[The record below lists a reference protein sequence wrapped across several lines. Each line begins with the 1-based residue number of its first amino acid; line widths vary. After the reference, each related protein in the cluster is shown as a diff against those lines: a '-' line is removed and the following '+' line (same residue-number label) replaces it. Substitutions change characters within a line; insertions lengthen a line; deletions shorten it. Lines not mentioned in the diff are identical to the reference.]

1 MPVVP
6 YSASS
11 SGGSQDPNVDTSK
24 FTPYSG
30 TVSIPDASAKTSVD
44 SPAPAATDTPNYG
57 VRNYWRTVSKYGY
70 DSPEAKAVY
79 EEYSKPTALNALSTG
94 AGTALV
100 EPVLGVTQMAPG
112 VLGDYATEANRN
124 LQRDWQQTV
133 EESPIAAR
141 LGYWPTELAMG
152 VAASELLGAM
162 GVAAAPEVLGAPEL
176 LGAGETLAGGGKLTK
191 WAMKGP
197 ATGAVLGLTQP
208 VDPSNPNSWGMFG
221 DKAFNVGVGGT
232 LGTILPTSASLLW
245 SGGKWLGKAIPAAYR
260 AVTGEGA
267 EKSIEALTQKIK
279 SGDYADILSG
289 KAGATVDRI
298 RMLQGTRQISR
309 EQADQA
315 IEALNSSEARISAG
329 VQTQVDNATHD
340 VGEVLTTIDAAPTK
354 EQVGQNIQNR
364 IKSWYNGV
372 RGNRASVAD
381 AMYEEADASM
391 QSKFDAGQP
400 WQTFESGARFINKIR
415 NLLSTSESTQIS
427 TQERNLIEN
436 FLLPNLE
443 GTRVPGQAGGLAEVE
458 GGLAI
463 TPGTESRIAF
473 SRPKVIREALRKLR
487 DAANGHPE
495 EGYPAIAQQRAGE
508 LAKELAQALSEWDP
522 LLSKADAK
530 YQEMSEL
537 FEPARTALGSKAL
550 RGEKFNAEQPAM
562 DPSKVPDLFFKTP
575 QTVRQLVALSGGDT
589 KAVENEAANYAF
601 RQLSGY
607 LKEQKDPAAARKWL
621 QNNSEWLNPET
632 LPNAYNRVLKQAKQL
647 EDAGTMLKNAEV
659 GAKTRAE
666 ALAEQTGDIRT
677 EAEKLAAT
685 TRTLEGKAATEEQNF
700 RKPFDDLAKS
710 LKAGAPAKDLPNQ
723 VRSLLNNRAKDI
735 PEDVLKEWHAELNR
749 IDGLKSDEEKAK
761 AIYKFLAVAA
771 AGAVGF
777 EGAKGVLSI
786 LGTP

>member
-44 SPAPAATDTPNYG
+44 SPAPAATDKPNYG
-57 VRNYWRTVSKYGY
+57 GY

-79 EEYSKPTALNALSTG
+79 GEYLKPTAANAFSTG
-94 AGTALV
+94 VGTALM
-100 EPVLGVTQMAPG
+100 EPLLGVTQMAPG
-112 VLGDYATEANRN
+112 VLGGYATEANRN
-124 LQRDWQQTV
+124 LQRDWQQRV

-152 VAASELLGAM
+152 VGASELIGSGGA
-162 GVAAAPEVLGAPEL
+162 
-176 LGAGETLAGGGKLTK
+176 LAGGGKLTK

-197 ATGAVLGLTQP
+197 ATAAVLGLTQP
-208 VDPSNPNSWGMFG
+208 VDPNNPNSWGMFG
-221 DKAFNVGVGGT
+221 DKAFNVGVGGAVG
-232 LGTILPTSASLLW
+232 LAPTAASLLW

-267 EKSIEALTQKIK
+267 EKSIEALAQKIK

-298 RMLQGTRQISR
+298 RMLQGTRQISQ

-315 IEALNSSEARISAG
+315 IEALNSSEARTSAG
-329 VQTQVDNATHD
+329 VQTLVDNATHD

-354 EQVGQNIQNR
+354 EEVGQNIQNR
-364 IKSWYNGV
+364 IKSWYNSV

-632 LPNAYNRVLKQAKQL
+632 LPNAYNRVLKQVKQL
-647 EDAGTMLKNAEV
+647 EDAGTMLENAEV
-659 GAKTRAE
+659 GANARAE
-666 ALAEQTGDIRT
+666 ALAKQTGDIRT

-777 EGAKGVLSI
+777 GGAKGVLSI

>member
-1 MPVVP
+1 M
-6 YSASS
+6 
-11 SGGSQDPNVDTSK
+11 
-24 FTPYSG
+24 
-30 TVSIPDASAKTSVD
+30 
-44 SPAPAATDTPNYG
+44 
-57 VRNYWRTVSKYGY
+57 
-70 DSPEAKAVY
+70 
-79 EEYSKPTALNALSTG
+79 
-94 AGTALV
+94 
-100 EPVLGVTQMAPG
+100 
-112 VLGDYATEANRN
+112 
-124 LQRDWQQTV
+124 
-133 EESPIAAR
+133 
-141 LGYWPTELAMG
+141 
-152 VAASELLGAM
+152 
-162 GVAAAPEVLGAPEL
+162 
-176 LGAGETLAGGGKLTK
+176 
-191 WAMKGP
+191 
-197 ATGAVLGLTQP
+197 
-208 VDPSNPNSWGMFG
+208 
-221 DKAFNVGVGGT
+221 
-232 LGTILPTSASLLW
+232 
-245 SGGKWLGKAIPAAYR
+245 
-260 AVTGEGA
+260 
-267 EKSIEALTQKIK
+267 
-279 SGDYADILSG
+279 
-289 KAGATVDRI
+289 
-298 RMLQGTRQISR
+298 
-309 EQADQA
+309 
-315 IEALNSSEARISAG
+315 
-329 VQTQVDNATHD
+329 
-340 VGEVLTTIDAAPTK
+340 
-354 EQVGQNIQNR
+354 
-364 IKSWYNGV
+364 
-372 RGNRASVAD
+372 
-381 AMYEEADASM
+381 
-391 QSKFDAGQP
+391 
-400 WQTFESGARFINKIR
+400 
-415 NLLSTSESTQIS
+415 
-427 TQERNLIEN
+427 
-436 FLLPNLE
+436 
-443 GTRVPGQAGGLAEVE
+443 
-458 GGLAI
+458 
-463 TPGTESRIAF
+463 
-473 SRPKVIREALRKLR
+473 IREALRKLR

-632 LPNAYNRVLKQAKQL
+632 LPNAYNRVLKQVKQL

-666 ALAEQTGDIRT
+666 ALAEQTGVIRT

-761 AIYKFLAVAA
+761 AIYKLLAVAA
-771 AGAVGF
+771 GSAVGF
-777 EGAKGVLSI
+777 GGAKGVLSI

>member
-1 MPVVP
+1 MPVTP
-6 YSASS
+6 YSAGDSS
-11 SGGSQDPNVDTSK
+11 TDSVPTSSR
-24 FTPYSG
+24 FTPYVGETPTSFESG
-30 TVSIPDASAKTSVD
+30 KTKLD
-44 SPAPAATDTPNYG
+44 PKYG
-57 VRNYWRTVSKYGY
+57 GY
-70 DSPEAKAVY
+70 DSPEAQAVY
-79 EEYSKPTALNALSTG
+79 GEYLKPTAANAFSTG
-94 AGTALV
+94 VGTALV
-100 EPVLGVTQMAPG
+100 EPFLGVAQMAPG
-112 VLGDYATEANRN
+112 VLGNYATEANRN
-124 LQRDWQQTV
+124 LQRDWQQRV

-152 VAASELLGAM
+152 VGASELIGSGGA
-162 GVAAAPEVLGAPEL
+162 
-176 LGAGETLAGGGKLTK
+176 LAGGGELTK

-197 ATGAVLGLTQP
+197 ATAAVLGLTQP
-208 VDPSNPNSWGMFG
+208 VDPNNPNSWGMFG
-221 DKAFNVGVGGT
+221 DKAFNVGVGGAVG
-232 LGTILPTSASLLW
+232 LAPTAASLLW

-267 EKSIEALTQKIK
+267 EKSIEALAQKIK

-315 IEALNSSEARISAG
+315 IEALNSSGARTSAG
-329 VQTQVDNATHD
+329 AQTLVDNATHD

-354 EQVGQNIQNR
+354 EEVGQNIQNR
-364 IKSWYNGV
+364 IKSWYNSV

-632 LPNAYNRVLKQAKQL
+632 LPNAYNRVLKQVKQL
-647 EDAGTMLKNAEV
+647 EDAGTMLENAEV
-659 GAKTRAE
+659 GANARAE
-666 ALAEQTGDIRT
+666 ALAKQTGDIRT

-723 VRSLLNNRAKDI
+723 VRSLLNDRAKDI

>member
-1 MPVVP
+1 MPVTP
-6 YSASS
+6 YSAGDSS
-11 SGGSQDPNVDTSK
+11 TDSVPTSSR
-24 FTPYSG
+24 FTPYVGETPTSFESG
-30 TVSIPDASAKTSVD
+30 KTKLD
-44 SPAPAATDTPNYG
+44 PKYG
-57 VRNYWRTVSKYGY
+57 GY
-70 DSPEAKAVY
+70 DSPEAQAVY
-79 EEYSKPTALNALSTG
+79 GEYLKPTAANAFSTG
-94 AGTALV
+94 VGTALV
-100 EPVLGVTQMAPG
+100 EPFLGVAQMAPG
-112 VLGDYATEANRN
+112 VLGNYATEANRN
-124 LQRDWQQTV
+124 LQRDWQQTA

-141 LGYWPTELAMG
+141 LGYWPTELGIG
-152 VAASELLGAM
+152 VAASELLGA
-162 GVAAAPEVLGAPEL
+162 GAAVVAPEL
-176 LGAGETLAGGGKLTK
+176 LGAGGALAGGGKLTK

-208 VDPSNPNSWGMFG
+208 VDPNNPNSWGMFG
-221 DKAFNVGVGGT
+221 DKAFNVGVGGAVG
-232 LGTILPTSASLLW
+232 LAPTAASLLW

-267 EKSIEALTQKIK
+267 EKSIEALAQKIK

-298 RMLQGTRQISR
+298 RMLQGTRQISQ

-315 IEALNSSEARISAG
+315 IEALNSSEARTSAG
-329 VQTQVDNATHD
+329 VQTLVDNATHD

-354 EQVGQNIQNR
+354 EEVGQNIQNR
-364 IKSWYNGV
+364 IKSWYNSV

-632 LPNAYNRVLKQAKQL
+632 LPNAYNRVLKQVKQL
-647 EDAGTMLKNAEV
+647 EDAGTMLENAEV
-659 GAKTRAE
+659 GANARAE
-666 ALAEQTGDIRT
+666 ALAKQTGDIRT

-723 VRSLLNNRAKDI
+723 VRSLLNDRAKDI

-777 EGAKGVLSI
+777 GGAKGVLSI

>member
-1 MPVVP
+1 MAGPTETTDWVDVP
-6 YSASS
+6 AAKSTGAA
-11 SGGSQDPNVDTSK
+11 DWVDV
-24 FTPYSG
+24 P
-30 TVSIPDASAKTSVD
+30 SAKPAAPVG
-44 SPAPAATDTPNYG
+44 SPAPAAPSYGPGMPPGESKWKRHAATPGSDPG
-57 VRNYWRTVSKYGY
+57 VLG
-70 DSPEAKAVY
+70 AV
-79 EEYSKPTALNALSTG
+79 STG
-94 AGTALV
+94 VGTALA
-100 EPVLGVTQMAPG
+100 EPVLGVVQMAPG
-112 VLGDYATEANRN
+112 VLGNYATEANRN
-124 LQRDWQQTV
+124 LQQDWLQTV
-133 EESPIAAR
+133 EGNPIAAR

-152 VAASELLGAM
+152 AGVSELLGAG
-162 GVAAAPEVLGAPEL
+162 GV
-176 LGAGETLAGGGKLTK
+176 LAGGGNLTK

-197 ATGAVLGLTQP
+197 GTFSVLGLTQP
-208 VDPSNPNSWGMFG
+208 VDPSNPSSWGMFG
-221 DKAFNVGVGGT
+221 DKAFNTVVGGT
-232 LGTILPTSASLLW
+232 LGATVPPAASLLW

-267 EKSIEALTQKIK
+267 GKSIEALAQKIK

-298 RMLQGTRQISR
+298 SMLRETRQISQ
-309 EQADQA
+309 EQAKQA
-315 IEALNSSEARISAG
+315 IQALNSSEARFSAG
-329 VQTQVDNATHD
+329 IQTLVDNATYD

-354 EQVGQNIQNR
+354 EEVGLNIQNR
-364 IKSWYNGV
+364 MKSWYNSV

-400 WQTFESGARFINKIR
+400 WQTSEPGSRFINNLR

-487 DAANGHPE
+487 DAANGQPE
-495 EGYPAIAQQRAGE
+495 EGYPAIEQQRAGQ
-508 LAKELAQALSEWDP
+508 LAEELAQSMSEWDP
-522 LLSKADAK
+522 ALSEADAK
-530 YQEMSEL
+530 YREMSEL
-537 FEPARTALGSKAL
+537 LEPARTALGSKAL

-575 QTVRQLVALSGGDT
+575 QTVRQLIALSGGDT

-601 RQLSGY
+601 RELSGY

-632 LPNAYNRVLKQAKQL
+632 LPNAYNRVLKQVTQL
-647 EDAGTMLKNAEV
+647 EDAGTVLENAK
-659 GAKTRAE
+659 AATKTRAE
-666 ALAEQTGDIRT
+666 ALAEQTGEIQT

-685 TRTLEGKAATEEQNF
+685 TRTLEGKARAAQQKF
-700 RKPFDDLAKS
+700 REPFDALAKS
-710 LKAGAPAKDLPNQ
+710 LETGGVPAKDLPNQ
-723 VRSLLNNRAKDI
+723 VRGLINDPRRVKDI
-735 PEDVLKEWHAELNR
+735 PKDVLERWNAELNR
-749 IDGLKSDEEKAK
+749 IDGLKADEEKAK
-761 AIYKFLAVAA
+761 ALYKFLGVAA
-771 AGAVGF
+771 AGAVGLG
-777 EGAKGVLSI
+777 GAKGVLSI

>member
-6 YSASS
+6 YSVDGSASS

-24 FTPYSG
+24 FKPYSG
-30 TVSIPDASAKTSVD
+30 TVSISDASAKTSVD

-57 VRNYWRTVSKYGY
+57 GY

-79 EEYSKPTALNALSTG
+79 GEYRKPTAANAFSTG
-94 AGTALV
+94 VGTALA
-100 EPVLGVTQMAPG
+100 EPFLGVAQMAPG

-124 LQRDWQQTV
+124 LQRDWRQTV

-141 LGYWPTELAMG
+141 LGYWPPELAMG
-152 VAASELLGAM
+152 VGASELLGT
-162 GVAAAPEVLGAPEL
+162 
-176 LGAGETLAGGGKLTK
+176 GEALAGGGKLTK

-197 ATGAVLGLTQP
+197 VTGAVLGLTQP
-208 VDPSNPNSWGMFG
+208 VDPNNPDSWGMFG

-232 LGTILPTSASLLW
+232 LGATLPTAASLLW

-267 EKSIEALTQKIK
+267 EKSIEALAQKIK

-315 IEALNSSEARISAG
+315 IEALNSSDARISAG
-329 VQTQVDNATHD
+329 VQTLVDNATHD

-354 EQVGQNIQNR
+354 EEVGQNIQNR
-364 IKSWYNGV
+364 MKSWYNSV

-381 AMYEEADASM
+381 AMYGEADASM

-463 TPGTESRIAF
+463 TPGTESRVAF

-495 EGYPAIAQQRAGE
+495 EGYPAIEQQRAGE

-522 LLSKADAK
+522 LLSEADAK

-601 RQLSGY
+601 RELSKY

-647 EDAGTMLKNAEV
+647 EDAGTMLENAEV
-659 GAKTRAE
+659 GANTRAE
-666 ALAEQTGDIRT
+666 ALAKQTGDIRT

-761 AIYKFLAVAA
+761 AIYKLLAVAA
-771 AGAVGF
+771 GSAVGF
-777 EGAKGVLSI
+777 GGAKGVLSI

>member
-44 SPAPAATDTPNYG
+44 SPAPAATDKPNYG
-57 VRNYWRTVSKYGY
+57 GY

-79 EEYSKPTALNALSTG
+79 GEYLKPTAANAFSTG
-94 AGTALV
+94 VGTALM
-100 EPVLGVTQMAPG
+100 EPLLGVTQMAPG
-112 VLGDYATEANRN
+112 VLGGYATEANRN
-124 LQRDWQQTV
+124 LQRDWQQRV

-152 VAASELLGAM
+152 VGASELIGSGGA
-162 GVAAAPEVLGAPEL
+162 
-176 LGAGETLAGGGKLTK
+176 LAGGGKLTK

-197 ATGAVLGLTQP
+197 ATAAVLGLTQP

-221 DKAFNVGVGGT
+221 DKAFNVGVGGAVG
-232 LGTILPTSASLLW
+232 LAPTAASLLW

-267 EKSIEALTQKIK
+267 EKSIEALAQKIK

-298 RMLQGTRQISR
+298 RMLQGTRQISQ

-315 IEALNSSEARISAG
+315 IEALNSSEARTSAG
-329 VQTQVDNATHD
+329 VQTLVDNATHD

-354 EQVGQNIQNR
+354 EEVGQNIQNR
-364 IKSWYNGV
+364 IKSWYNSV

-632 LPNAYNRVLKQAKQL
+632 LPNAYNRVLKQVKQL
-647 EDAGTMLKNAEV
+647 EDAGTMLENAEV
-659 GAKTRAE
+659 GANARAE
-666 ALAEQTGDIRT
+666 ALAKQTGDIRT

-723 VRSLLNNRAKDI
+723 VRSLLNDRAKDI

-777 EGAKGVLSI
+777 GGAKGVLSI

>member
-44 SPAPAATDTPNYG
+44 SPAPAATDKPNYG
-57 VRNYWRTVSKYGY
+57 GY

-79 EEYSKPTALNALSTG
+79 GEYLKPTAANAFSTG
-94 AGTALV
+94 VGTALM
-100 EPVLGVTQMAPG
+100 EPLLGVTQMAPG
-112 VLGDYATEANRN
+112 VLGGYATEANRN
-124 LQRDWQQTV
+124 LQRDWQQRV

-152 VAASELLGAM
+152 VGASELIGSGGA
-162 GVAAAPEVLGAPEL
+162 
-176 LGAGETLAGGGKLTK
+176 LAGGGKLTK

-197 ATGAVLGLTQP
+197 ATAAVLGLTQP

-221 DKAFNVGVGGT
+221 DKAFNVGVGGAVG
-232 LGTILPTSASLLW
+232 LAPTAASLLW

-267 EKSIEALTQKIK
+267 EKSIEALAQKIK

-315 IEALNSSEARISAG
+315 IEALNSSGARTSAG
-329 VQTQVDNATHD
+329 AQTLVDNATHD

-354 EQVGQNIQNR
+354 EEVGQNIQNR
-364 IKSWYNGV
+364 IKSWYNSV

-443 GTRVPGQAGGLAEVE
+443 GTRVPGQAEGLAEVE

-632 LPNAYNRVLKQAKQL
+632 LPNAYNRVLKQVKQL
-647 EDAGTMLKNAEV
+647 EDAGTMLENAEV
-659 GAKTRAE
+659 GANARAE
-666 ALAEQTGDIRT
+666 ALAKQTGDIRT

-723 VRSLLNNRAKDI
+723 VRSLLNDRAKDI

-777 EGAKGVLSI
+777 GGAKGVLSI

>member
-1 MPVVP
+1 V
-6 YSASS
+6 
-11 SGGSQDPNVDTSK
+11 
-24 FTPYSG
+24 
-30 TVSIPDASAKTSVD
+30 
-44 SPAPAATDTPNYG
+44 
-57 VRNYWRTVSKYGY
+57 
-70 DSPEAKAVY
+70 
-79 EEYSKPTALNALSTG
+79 
-94 AGTALV
+94 
-100 EPVLGVTQMAPG
+100 
-112 VLGDYATEANRN
+112 
-124 LQRDWQQTV
+124 
-133 EESPIAAR
+133 
-141 LGYWPTELAMG
+141 
-152 VAASELLGAM
+152 
-162 GVAAAPEVLGAPEL
+162 
-176 LGAGETLAGGGKLTK
+176 LAGGGNLTK

-197 ATGAVLGLTQP
+197 GTFSVLGLTQP
-208 VDPSNPNSWGMFG
+208 VDPSNPSSWGMFG
-221 DKAFNVGVGGT
+221 DKAFNTVVGGT
-232 LGTILPTSASLLW
+232 LGATVPPAASLLW

-267 EKSIEALTQKIK
+267 GKSIEALAQKIK

-298 RMLQGTRQISR
+298 RMLQATRQISQ

-315 IEALNSSEARISAG
+315 IQALNSSSEARISADI
-329 VQTQVDNATHD
+329 QTQVDNATHD
-340 VGEVLTTIDAAPTK
+340 VGGVLTTIDAAPTK
-354 EQVGQNIQNR
+354 GEVGQNIQNR
-364 IKSWYNGV
+364 MKSWYNSV

-400 WQTFESGARFINKIR
+400 WQTSEPGSRFINNLR

-487 DAANGHPE
+487 DAANGQPE
-495 EGYPAIAQQRAGE
+495 EGYPAIKQQRAGE
-508 LAKELAQALSEWDP
+508 LAEELAQSMSEWDP
-522 LLSKADAK
+522 ALSEADAK
-530 YQEMSEL
+530 YREMSEL
-537 FEPARTALGSKAL
+537 LEPARTALGSKAL

-601 RQLSGY
+601 RELSGY

-632 LPNAYNRVLKQAKQL
+632 LPNAYNRVLKQVTQL
-647 EDAGTMLKNAEV
+647 EDAVTVLEKAKAA
-659 GAKTRAE
+659 AKT
-666 ALAEQTGDIRT
+666 LD
-677 EAEKLAAT
+677 
-685 TRTLEGKAATEEQNF
+685 KAFDAQQKF
-700 RKPFDDLAKS
+700 REPFDALAKS
-710 LKAGAPAKDLPNQ
+710 LETGGVPAKDLPNQ
-723 VRSLLNNRAKDI
+723 VRGLINDPRRVKDI
-735 PEDVLKEWHAELNR
+735 PKDVLERWNAELNR
-749 IDGLKSDEEKAK
+749 IDGLKADEEKAK
-761 AIYKFLAVAA
+761 ALYKFLGVAA
-771 AGAVGF
+771 AGAVGLG
-777 EGAKGVLSI
+777 GAKGVLSI